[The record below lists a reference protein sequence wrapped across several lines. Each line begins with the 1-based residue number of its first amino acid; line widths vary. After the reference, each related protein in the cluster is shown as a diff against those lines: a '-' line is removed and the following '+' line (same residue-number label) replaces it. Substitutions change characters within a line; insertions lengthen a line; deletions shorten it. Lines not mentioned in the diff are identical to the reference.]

1 MKRLLIGLGVAALLS
16 GPALGQSPAARPSFD
31 IAGIQASTR
40 PNPGM
45 RGGVLRGNRYELR
58 NATMVDLIRTAYSVQ
73 PEKITGGPSWL
84 EWNRFD
90 IAALAPEGTP
100 PDRLREMLKTLLAE
114 RFKLAVREDT
124 ATTIGMALK
133 VNGTHKLREAAGAGA
148 CQGQSA
154 PEPSGVPAQ
163 TAICKGMTMAQL
175 AEQLPRMAG
184 AYFPGGQQVVDETG
198 LSGTWDFEL
207 KWMPRAM
214 LAQAGADAITIQSAL
229 EKLGLKLEP
238 KEMKVPAIVVD
249 SVTAEYTANPPDLA
263 RRIPPLP
270 DPQFEVAVL
279 KPSPPDA
286 QQPRAQLLPTGQVN
300 ASAAPLNLM
309 IALAWDLPNERYLVG
324 PKWLETTRFDLVAR
338 AFATT
343 NPANNAQLDE
353 DRVRLMLR
361 SLIVERF
368 QMKFHMEDRPMPA
381 YNLLADGPKMAK
393 ADSNVRTRCF
403 EGAPPGS
410 PAAARPQPFTR
421 QVTCQN
427 ISMDQFGQLLPSI
440 AGGYTRAR
448 AIDMTGLQ
456 GGYDFTINFSTIGQ
470 VQGPAP
476 DGANGGTGVP
486 LDPTGALPLPDAAKR
501 QLGIRLEETK
511 RPLPVMVID
520 SISET
525 PTDN

>member
-1 MKRLLIGLGVAALLS
+1 MRRLLIGLGLAALLS
-16 GPALGQSPAARPSFD
+16 ASALGQSPATRPSFD
-31 IAGIQASTR
+31 IAGIQVSTR

-45 RGGVLRGNRYELR
+45 RGGVLRGNRYEVR
-58 NATMVDLIRTAYSVQ
+58 NATMVDLIRTAYGVV
-73 PEKITGGPSWL
+73 PDKITGGPSWL

-114 RFKLAVREDT
+114 RFKLALREDM
-124 ATTIGMALK
+124 ATTTGMALK
-133 VNGTHKLREAAGAGA
+133 VAGTHKLRAAAGAGA
-148 CQGQSA
+148 CQGQTA

-163 TAICKGMTMAQL
+163 NVTCKGQTMAQL

-198 LSGTWDFEL
+198 LAGEWDFEL

-214 LAQAGADAITIQSAL
+214 LAQAGADAISLQNAL

-238 KEMKVPAIVVD
+238 KEMKAPAIVVD
-249 SVTAEYTANPPDLA
+249 TATAEFTPNSPDVA
-263 RRIPPLP
+263 RRLPPLP
-270 DPQFEVAVL
+270 DPQFEVAVV

-286 QQPRAQLLPTGQVN
+286 QQPRAQLLPNGQVN
-300 ASAAPLNLM
+300 ASAVTLNLM
-309 IALAWDLPNERYLVG
+309 IALAWDLPNERYMIG
-324 PKWLETTRFDLVAR
+324 PKWLETTRFDVTAR

-343 NPANNAQLDE
+343 NPDNQAQLDE
-353 DRVRLMLR
+353 DRIRLMLR

-381 YNLLADGPKMAK
+381 FNLRAEGPKMTK
-393 ADSNVRTRCF
+393 SDQTKRTRCF

-410 PAAARPQPFTR
+410 AAAARPQPFTR

-456 GGYDFTINFSTIGQ
+456 DGYDFTINFSTIGQ

-476 DGANGGTGVP
+476 NADSPGTGIPV
-486 LDPTGALPLPDAAKR
+486 DPTGALRCPMPPGGSSGSGSK
-501 QLGIRLEETK
+501 K
-511 RPLPVMVID
+511 
-520 SISET
+520 
-525 PTDN
+525 

>member
-1 MKRLLIGLGVAALLS
+1 MKRLLIGLGIAGLVS
-16 GPALGQSPAARPSFD
+16 TSALGQSPAARPSFE

-58 NATMVDLIRTAYSVQ
+58 NATMVDLIRTAYGVV
-73 PEKITGGPSWL
+73 PDKITGGPSWI

-90 IAALAPEGTP
+90 IAALALEGTP
-100 PDRLREMLKTLLAE
+100 PDRLREMLKSLLAE
-114 RFKLAVREDT
+114 RFKLALREDMT
-124 ATTIGMALK
+124 VTTSMALK
-133 VNGTHKLREAAGAGA
+133 VSGTHRLRTAAGPGG
-148 CQGQSA
+148 CQGQAA
-154 PEPSGVPAQ
+154 PEPNGVPAQ
-163 TAICKGMTMAQL
+163 TLTCTGQTMAQL
-175 AEQLPRMAG
+175 AELLPRVAG

-198 LSGTWDFEL
+198 LSGTWDFEVKL
-207 KWMPRAM
+207 TPRAM
-214 LAQAGADAITIQSAL
+214 LAQAGSDGMTVQSAV

-249 SVTAEYTANPPDLA
+249 TATAEFTPNPADFA
-263 RRIPPLP
+263 KRVPPLP
-270 DPQFEVAVL
+270 DPQFEVAVV

-286 QQPRAQLLPTGQVN
+286 PGPRAQLLPNGQVN

-309 IALAWDLPNERYLVG
+309 IALAWDLPNPTYLVG
-324 PKWLETTRFDLVAR
+324 PKWLETTAFDLTAR

-343 NPANNAQLDE
+343 SPDNNAQLDE
-353 DRVRLMLR
+353 DRIRLMLR

-368 QMKFHMEDRPMPA
+368 RMKFHMEDRPMAA
-381 YNLLADGPKMAK
+381 YNLVADQPKMTK
-393 ADSNVRTRCF
+393 ADATRRTRCF
-403 EGAPPGS
+403 EGVPPGS
-410 PAAARPQPFTR
+410 AAAARPQPFTR

-427 ISMDQFGQLLPSI
+427 ISMDQFGQLLPNI

-476 DGANGGTGVP
+476 DAANPGSGIP
-486 LDPTGALPLPDAAKR
+486 LDPTGALPLPDAVRR
-501 QLGIRLEETK
+501 QLGIRLEEAK

-520 SISET
+520 SISEK
-525 PTDN
+525 PLDN